1 MDIVF
6 DLLLMA
12 HLLSLLAAG
21 AVVVAVPLIAG
32 RIPAVAPELRPV
44 LGGIA
49 GRLGLFARIAFA
61 VLIVSGPLMIWLRYG
76 GTEGMNAWFWLKMAL
91 IVVMAVALGANDA
104 LRRRGNVAAAGQ
116 AAIVSRLALVGVIL
130 AAVLAFN

>member
-76 GTEGMNAWFWLKMAL
+76 GTEGMNAWFWVKMAL
-91 IVVMAVALGANDA
+91 IVVMAVALGANEA
-104 LRRRGNVAAAGQ
+104 LRRRGNMAAAGQ

>member
-1 MDIVF
+1 MDILF

-21 AVVVAVPLIAG
+21 GVVIAIPLIAG
-32 RIPAVAPELRPV
+32 RIPVAAPELRPV

-49 GRLGLFARIAFA
+49 GQIGLVSRIAFA
-61 VLIVSGPLMIWLRYG
+61 VLIVSGPLMVWLRFG
-76 GTEGMNAWFWLKMAL
+76 GVAALGNWFWIKMAL
-91 IVVMAVALGANDA
+91 IVVMAAGMGANGL
-104 LRRRGNVAAAGQ
+104 LRRQGRFTEAGLAAN
-116 AAIVSRLALVGVIL
+116 VSRLALVGVVV